1 MSTIKANSAG
11 VRTAAAGIRTRFQQI
26 PPSGTR
32 DRAARP
38 QAATPDGGSRLSG
51 AAWAKQYRAK
61 LRLTDFTVILVAAGA
76 AMLAPL
82 AWRDPLPGAATIP
95 TDSWAAS
102 ALVAATW
109 ILTLSIF
116 RTRDARVIS
125 VGAPE
130 YRLVINASALAFGLL
145 AIAFLLLQVDTARP
159 YFLLTLPLGVC
170 ALLLERWLWRKWL
183 IRQRSLG
190 HSLARALVVGGADDV
205 EYVIKQIDEKSA
217 AGYHIVGAALQAN
230 DRISVRSGG
239 QLVPVVADFAHVAA
253 AAEAFDVDAV
263 IVAGHPSL
271 GSTFIRA
278 LAWDLEKT
286 NADLVLSSRLT
297 DVAGP
302 RIHFR
307 PLEGLPL
314 IHVEIPNFSGAKY
327 ALKRTLDVVAAA
339 FGILLLLPLLVV
351 VAILIRRDSPGPA
364 LFRQLRCGRNGD
376 TFHMLKFRSMVQTA
390 EDDLA
395 SLLDK
400 NEAAGV
406 LFKIRND
413 PRITRLGRFIRKYSI
428 DELPQLWNVLVG
440 DMSLVGPRPPLPA
453 EVEGYEPHVHRRLYI
468 KPGVTGM
475 WQINGRSNLS
485 WEDSVRLDL
494 YYVENWSLTGDLMIL
509 WRTLRAL
516 THTTGAY

>member
-1 MSTIKANSAG
+1 MSTLKSGSAG
-11 VRTAAAGIRTRFQQI
+11 VGAAATGYRAYFQQVTS
-26 PPSGTR
+26 PVAR
-32 DRAARP
+32 DRFARP
-38 QAATPDGGSRLSG
+38 KAATEPGSGLSG
-51 AAWAKQYRAK
+51 AVWAKQYRAK
-61 LRLTDFTVILVAAGA
+61 LRLTDLTVILVVTAAA
-76 AMLAPL
+76 VLAPL
-82 AWRDPLPGAATIP
+82 AGDNAIPGLAAVP
-95 TDSWAAS
+95 ADSWAVS
-102 ALVAATW
+102 AIVAATW
-109 ILTLSIF
+109 ALTLSMF

-125 VGAPE
+125 IGAPE
-130 YRLVINASALAFGLL
+130 YKLVINASTLAFGML

-159 YFLLTLPLGVC
+159 YFVLALPLGVT

-183 IRQRSLG
+183 IRQRRFG
-190 HSLARALVVGGADDV
+190 HSLAKALVVGGADDV
-205 EYVIKQIDEKSA
+205 EYVIRQIDQKFE
-217 AGYHIVGAALQAN
+217 AGYHIVGAALEAN
-230 DRISVRSGG
+230 GISIRSGG
-239 QLVPVVADFAHVAA
+239 RLVPVVADFAHVAA
-253 AAEAFDVDAV
+253 AAKLLGVDAV

-271 GSTFIRA
+271 DSTFIRA

-307 PLEGLPL
+307 PVEGLPL

-339 FGILLLLPLLVV
+339 LGILLLLPLLIV
-351 VAILIRRDSPGPA
+351 VAIIIRIDSPGPV
-364 LFRQLRCGRNGD
+364 LFRQVRCGRNGD
-376 TFHMLKFRSMVQTA
+376 TFYMLKFRSMVRTA

-400 NEAAGV
+400 NEASGV

-413 PRITRLGRFIRKYSI
+413 PRITRFGRFIRKYSI

-440 DMSLVGPRPPLPA
+440 EMSLVGPRPPLPA
-453 EVEGYEPHVHRRLYI
+453 EVEGYETHVHRRLYI

-494 YYVENWSLTGDLMIL
+494 YYVENWSLAGDLMIL
-509 WRTLRAL
+509 WRTFK
-516 THTTGAY
+516 TVIQPQGAY